1 MIKNIFKT
9 FLLIIIALNLK
20 AQDKKARQTAHVTFS
35 YDDPLPT
42 DNVKLTFF
50 AHQWATSIYGVLQP
64 NIIVGDSVANKFKI
78 VFEKNEDLI
87 FATFLHTNKFGAAIP
102 ILANYII
109 GKGDSVTVRITKFG
123 TRFTGRGIEKYQC
136 IYQIEQVLQVIEDR
150 RTDSLNALF
159 AANKEPDYTSLSS
172 RKLMIKDNV
181 ERSANKKRVMVAILK
196 KYEGKISNKILQL
209 IKAEF
214 LGRFERD
221 KVDLAFRAYKTLA
234 DLPPNVVLNEKKEI
248 EKLYDLKAL
257 ADFSEFD
264 PDVLEISNGYQYYLH
279 ERLRFRPDQQ
289 DFGDSF
295 EIIKSNFSGNLR
307 DKILTAYVVSSYHR
321 RPDMPKLRNE
331 ILKLVKLDYCL
342 EALNNI
348 FGNRMP
354 GAKAY
359 DFALQDS
366 NGNVVKLSDFK
377 GKVVVMDFFFTG
389 CTGCRW
395 LNQQMA
401 NIYKQYQ
408 GNPKIA
414 FVSVSIDKDINE
426 WKASLQTNLYT
437 HPHSINLYTNGLGTT
452 HPIITHYGVV
462 SYPTVIIINKDGKIA
477 NGNPPR
483 PSTKLNE
490 DMLIK
495 ILNDLI

>member
-1 MIKNIFKT
+1 MIKYIFKT
-9 FLLIIIALNLK
+9 LLLIIIAFNVK
-20 AQDKKARQTAHVTFS
+20 AQDTKTRQTAYLRFS
-35 YDDPLPT
+35 YDDTLPI
-42 DNVKLTFF
+42 DRVKLKFF
-50 AHQWATSIYGVLQP
+50 DHHWANSINGILQP
-64 NIIVGDSVANKFKI
+64 KIIVGDS
-78 VFEKNEDLI
+78 L
-87 FATFLHTNKFGAAIP
+87 TNKFEIVFKNNEEFIFGTFSGARTP
-102 ILANYII
+102 IFNNYII
-109 GKGDSVTVRITKFG
+109 EKGDSVTVRITKFG
-123 TRFTGRGIEKYQC
+123 TRFSGRGIEKYQC
-136 IYQIEQVLQVIEDR
+136 IYQIEQALQVIEDR
-150 RTDSLNALF
+150 RIDSLGALF
-159 AANKEPDYTSLSS
+159 AAGKEPDYTSLSGY
-172 RKLMIKDNV
+172 KLMLKDNV

-214 LGRFERD
+214 LGRFETETVSIAFNAHAR
-221 KVDLAFRAYKTLA
+221 LAG
-234 DLPPNVVLNEKKEI
+234 LPSNVVLNEKKEI
-248 EKLYDLKAL
+248 EKLYDLKVL

-264 PDVLEISNGYQYYLH
+264 PDVLEISNGYQYYLY
-279 ERLRFRPDQQ
+279 ELLRFRPKQQ
-289 DFGDSF
+289 DFGDGF

-307 DKILTAYVVSSYHR
+307 DKILTAYVVLSYNS
-321 RPDMPKLRNE
+321 RPDMPQLRNE
-331 ILKLVKLDYCL
+331 TLKLVKLDYCL

-366 NGNVVKLSDFK
+366 SGNVVKLSDFK

-389 CTGCRW
+389 CGGCW
-395 LNQQMA
+395 QLNKEMA

-437 HPHSINLYTNGLGTT
+437 HPHSTNLYTNGLGTT
-452 HPIITHYGVV
+452 HPIITHYGIVA
-462 SYPTVIIINKDGKIA
+462 YPTVIIINKAGKIA

-483 PSTKLNE
+483 PSTKENE
-490 DMLIK
+490 NMIIKMLD
-495 ILNDLI
+495 DLM